1 MKKTVL
7 FILIAAM
14 TGCTK
19 VPDRLYNPTAVFKSE
34 VRDNEIQYTMYL
46 KGIILND
53 HPETVLKNIRGTITI
68 RNKQQDI
75 TLLPFEVPQL
85 LPLQK
90 FTINAEKSGTERDM
104 AQLFALFQINPGQ
117 MVANEGEQAAFTTE
131 HPVRSDS
138 INFEISSYE
147 KENIFDIIKG
157 KKDENK

>member
-14 TGCTK
+14 TGCTR
-19 VPDRLYNPTAVFKSE
+19 VPDRFYNPTAVFKSE
-34 VRDNEIQYTMYL
+34 VKENELLYTMYL
-46 KGIILND
+46 KGIILNE
-53 HPETVLKNIRGTITI
+53 HPETVLKNIRGTITL

-75 TLLPFEVPQL
+75 VTIPFDVPQL

-90 FTINAEKSGTERDM
+90 FVINAEKSGSERDM
-104 AQLFALFQINPGQ
+104 AQLFALFQINPQQ
-117 MVANEGEQAAFTTE
+117 MAAGEQAAFTDE
-131 HPVRSDS
+131 QPVRSEY

-147 KENIFDIIKG
+147 TQNIFDIIKG